1 MIKNKKRIIF
11 ILLAIALIVGGVM
24 LIIEFTTR
32 PEEEEALVIVE
43 DLVKA
48 SCELNEIYYGKGLN
62 YDDSMIYQSVYRQ
75 VDLNEKYKTVDIL
88 SARTKEVFTASYANS
103 LIQYHLNPSVGG
115 TGGLT
120 KSRYIEDSTGLIAVY
135 KDYESIEITQYKYD
149 TIKIDSIRSKRI
161 VATIMSTEGE
171 EVEVVIRKETDG
183 WRLDSA
189 TV

>member
-11 ILLAIALIVGGVM
+11 IILAIALIVGAVM

-32 PEEEEALVIVE
+32 PEEEEAIVIVE
-43 DLVKA
+43 ELVKS
-48 SCELNEIYYGKGLN
+48 SCELNEIYYGKGLKYN
-62 YDDSMIYQSVYRQ
+62 DSMVYQSVYRQ

-88 SARTKEVFTASYANS
+88 SARTKEVFTASYSNS
-103 LIQYHLNPSVGG
+103 LIQYYLNPSVGG

-120 KSRYIEDSTGLIAVY
+120 KSRYIEDSTGLLAVY
-135 KDYESIEITQYKYD
+135 KDYKAIEITQYNYD
-149 TIKIDSIRSKRI
+149 TIKIESIRSKRI
-161 VATIMSTEGE
+161 IATVMSTEGE
-171 EVEVVIRKETDG
+171 EVEVIIRKESNG